1 MTINRSSSFPE
12 PTGSTAPAEGVSQ
25 RELLTSS
32 GPRAD
37 FQPGNLRLTTKYDDQ
52 INAQLGNI
60 AAIGAKYTDLE
71 NENLPSPAAQMQTA
85 RDTYGSLFTTA
96 QYHSA
101 QASQGYSGGAKL
113 QTWEKLL
120 AREVATTVN
129 LVEQNYDTNK
139 LNKGTVY
146 SFNDES
152 GQTWKFTVEQRLGRD
167 RIFVW
172 DPSGK
177 QVLADL
183 TRNTEG
189 NLKGGSTT
197 RDQSE
202 EAVRYLRILQKAL
215 RDQRPLTPVAVVT

>member
-1 MTINRSSSFPE
+1 MTINRSPSFPE
-12 PTGSTAPAEGVSQ
+12 PTGSKAPAEAASQ
-25 RELLTSS
+25 MERLTSIV
-32 GPRAD
+32 PAD
-37 FQPGNLRLTTKYDDQ
+37 IRPGHLRLTTSSDDK
-52 INAQLGNI
+52 INFELGKL
-60 AAIGAKYTDLE
+60 AAVGDRYTALE
-71 NENLPSPAAQMQTA
+71 TQNLPSPAAQMQTA
-85 RDTYGSLFTTA
+85 RDTYGGLFTTA
-96 QYHSA
+96 QYQSA
-101 QASQGYSGGAKL
+101 QASQGYSGGATF

-129 LVEQNYDTNK
+129 LVEQNYDTSK

-183 TRNTEG
+183 TRDSDG

-197 RDQSE
+197 LDKAE
-202 EAVRYLRILQKAL
+202 ETVRYLRRLQIAL
-215 RDQRPLTPVAVVT
+215 REKRPLTPVAVVT